1 MKTKVL
7 KYIAAVALVVMGVFV
22 TSNVDAEAESTMEYE
37 FAQSNVYDYPL
48 AFRSS
53 SIVESNGV
61 YHYYKEYTSY
71 YITFDLQGG
80 HPILKNED
88 KCAID
93 FQIEYYTG
101 VDGALSGVRKFYGY
115 GDDDDDAGYNYEV
128 YSTFT
133 GWQNYSDSDDVK
145 NLLYNPTTVSV
156 DDFLAGVNI
165 KKNGYTLDGFYTE
178 KYGQGEKITS
188 STVFT
193 SDCTV
198 YANWILTGPPSA
210 LKVKVSK
217 STFEDYYGLEWTYR
231 ENVDYYIVKI
241 KSGSIKKTFRMEGNK
256 SYLSI
261 RNYSKKSKKK
271 VTVKITPVNALGKG
285 PTYKKTFKVKKTAK
299 N

>member
-1 MKTKVL
+1 MKDMKTKVL

-22 TSNVDAEAESTMEYE
+22 TSNVDAEAESTMAYE

-53 SIVESNGV
+53 SVVESNGV

-80 HPILKNED
+80 HPILKNDDLIAFPEI
-88 KCAID
+88 A
-93 FQIEYYTG
+93 YYTG
-101 VDGALSGVRKFYGY
+101 VDGTLSGVCKFECMAGHDETYGY
-115 GDDDDDAGYNYEV
+115 SA
-128 YSTFT
+128 YSAYML
-133 GWQNYSDSDDVK
+133 GWICNFNKVE
-145 NLLYNPTTVSV
+145 LFLYNPTTVSV
-156 DDFLAGVNI
+156 DDFLAGINI

-198 YANWILTGPPSA
+198 YANWILTDLPSA

-217 STFEDYYGLEWTYR
+217 NTYGYSLDWPIQ

-241 KSGSIKKTFRMEGNK
+241 KSGSIKKTFRMGGNQ

-285 PTYKKTFKVKKTAK
+285 PTYKKTFKVKKTAI